1 VVVATRLPPDTPPNA
16 QDPDATPSLQ
26 AHALDNLRFIRDTME
41 RAGSFTAV
49 SGWGQ
54 VVVGVIALVAAAAA
68 ARAATPAAGIRIWL
82 GAAMVS
88 VVVAA
93 CGMGLKARATHS
105 PLFSGPGRKFVS
117 SFAPPLVAG
126 AALTL
131 VVYRAGSFEWLPGI
145 WLLLFGTAVT
155 TGGAFS
161 VRVVPIMGICF
172 MALGACAL
180 LAPASLGN
188 VLMAAGFGGLHLAF
202 GLVIA
207 VHYGG

>member
-1 VVVATRLPPDTPPNA
+1 VVVANRLPPDTPPNA

-68 ARAATPAAGIRIWL
+68 ARAPTPAAGIRIWL

-126 AALTL
+126 AVLTL
-131 VVYRAGSFEWLPGI
+131 VAYRAGSFDWLPGI

-172 MALGACAL
+172 MALGACAF
-180 LAPASLGN
+180 LAPASRQRAD
-188 VLMAAGFGGLHLAF
+188 VPAGGSLRSG
-202 GLVIA
+202 
-207 VHYGG
+207 